1 MNKIKCKL
9 FRKILISLLGFGMG
23 AIFSGRFDG
32 NFGKCNISPTLM
44 TSNVQSIS
52 LDGKSLDFLSLIE
65 LACQSWVTF
74 QKTTLCLS
82 FPSCVLPC
90 SRSEPEL
97 KSIMAN

>member
-1 MNKIKCKL
+1 
-9 FRKILISLLGFGMG
+9 MG

-32 NFGKCNISPTLM
+32 NFGKSNILPSLM
-44 TSNVQSIS
+44 ISNVRSIS
-52 LDGKSLDFLSLIE
+52 LERKSLDYLSLLG

-74 QKTTLCLS
+74 EKTACLS
-82 FPSCVLPC
+82 FPSRVLAC